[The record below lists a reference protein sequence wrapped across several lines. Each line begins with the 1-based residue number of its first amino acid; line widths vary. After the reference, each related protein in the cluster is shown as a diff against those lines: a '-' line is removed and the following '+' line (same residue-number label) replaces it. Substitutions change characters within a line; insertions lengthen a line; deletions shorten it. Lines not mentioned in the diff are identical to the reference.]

1 MVAANRVPL
10 LEPPASGELLDETQL
25 ISRARDRDADA
36 ERQLYEAHVDRVF
49 RLAYRMTGDDSLA
62 QDLTQDTF
70 IRAFDRLSS
79 FRGDA
84 SFSTWL
90 HSITTS
96 VVLNAMRKVKKIRQR
111 ETELDEAV
119 ETGPVTHPPDALL
132 KLRLQRAID
141 RLSEPL
147 RVVFV
152 MHEMEGF
159 QHGEIS
165 EILAIAEGSSKA
177 RLSRAKTQL
186 REHLAAVAPRFAR
199 GEGL

>member
-1 MVAANRVPL
+1 M
-10 LEPPASGELLDETQL
+10 
-25 ISRARDRDADA
+25 ISRARDHDADA
-36 ERQLYEAHVDRVF
+36 ERQLYEAHVNRVY
-49 RLAYRMTGDDSLA
+49 RLAYRMTGDESLA

-90 HSITTS
+90 HTIATS
-96 VVLNAMRKVKKIRQR
+96 VILNALRKVKKIRQR
-111 ETELDEAV
+111 ETELDESIDSIHAS
-119 ETGPVTHPPDALL
+119 EPSDALL
-132 KLRLQRAID
+132 KQRLQHAID
-141 RLSEPL
+141 KLTEPL
-147 RVVFV
+147 RVVFL

-165 EILAIAEGSSKA
+165 KILDIAEGSSKA
-177 RLSRAKTQL
+177 RLSRAKVQL
-186 REHLAAVAPRFAR
+186 RADLAEVAPRFAQ